1 MRFRFFSV
9 VSVAAASLALTID
22 ALQLSSSG
30 SNQDYDASPEVYD
43 FAEVDTEVEST
54 SESEKYMNGRHRIAN
69 LKEVIARAQSNLHE
83 ANLAIEDLQI
93 R

>member
-22 ALQLSSSG
+22 ALKLSSG
-30 SNQDYDASPEVYD
+30 SNQDYDASPEIYD

-54 SESEKYMNGRHRIAN
+54 SESEKYMNGRHRIEN
-69 LKEVIARAQSNLHE
+69 LKEVIARAQSNLRE
-83 ANLAIEDLQI
+83 ANFAIEDLKI